1 MKKSIDFLC
10 DDIFV
15 SAHSFSS
22 DELLFKF
29 QYRVLNTVLL
39 VMAIFSFLF
48 ATLSLLDINP
58 IGAIQTIT
66 NYILASCALI
76 LMYRLRGPKS
86 RYMQTAYIMYIVAFA
101 AFISALLFVP
111 HDEFRIIWFYLLVL
125 AAYITG
131 GVRSGNIVSIV
142 SVITIVVVNNLYDL
156 QLSQTAII
164 SSVLGLVIASLFI
177 RAYAKK
183 IVDYENELNEQKSI
197 MIKQS
202 RFAAMG
208 EMMSMVAHQ
217 WRQPLSTTTL
227 MISNERIK
235 LMLEGKEDNEYDEVL
250 DKISNTM
257 IYLSDTIEDFQ
268 TYFKPNK
275 KSQYISTSELV
286 ERAHNFVKTRLEMDK
301 IDLHIN
307 TCIDERVD
315 LYVNEVV
322 QVLINMI
329 NNAIDALVENSVV
342 DKEIWIDIR
351 CDDEYVYI
359 NIEDNAGGIEDE
371 IISKIFEPY
380 FSTKSKNGTGLGLY
394 MSKMIIEK
402 HANGKIDVLN
412 TSKGACFTISLPK
425 K

>member
-1 MKKSIDFLC
+1 MKRSIVFLC

-15 SAHSFSS
+15 SAHSFNN
-22 DELLFKF
+22 DELLVKF
-29 QYRVLNTVLL
+29 QYRVLNTVLF
-39 VMAIFSFLF
+39 VMAVFSLLF

-58 IGAIQTIT
+58 IGSIQTTT
-66 NYILASCALI
+66 NFILASCALT
-76 LMYRLRGPKS
+76 LMYWLRGPRS
-86 RYMQTAYIMYIVAFA
+86 RYMPTAYMMYTVAYA
-101 AFISALLFVP
+101 AFIMALLFVP
-111 HDEFRIIWFYLLVL
+111 NDEFRIIWFYLLVL

-142 SVITIVVVNNLYDL
+142 SVITIIVVNNLYDL

-235 LMLEGKEDNEYDEVL
+235 LMLDGKEESEYDEVL

-275 KSQYISTSELV
+275 KSQYVSTCELV

-307 TCIDERVD
+307 TCKDEMID

-329 NNAIDALVENSVV
+329 NNAIDALVENNVV
-342 DKEIWIDIR
+342 DKEIWVNIQ